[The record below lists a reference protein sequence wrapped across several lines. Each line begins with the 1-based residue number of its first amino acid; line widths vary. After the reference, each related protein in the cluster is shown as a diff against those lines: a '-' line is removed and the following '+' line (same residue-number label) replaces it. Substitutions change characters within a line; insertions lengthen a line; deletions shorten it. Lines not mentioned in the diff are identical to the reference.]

1 MEWKVEG
8 RGDTFAVLDEADNE
22 IATVPYE
29 PLRGVDA
36 PDSAEYRRAALIAA
50 APELLEALEA
60 IVATDAPCPFP
71 HHDPRYAEWFRL
83 LGGDGIVL
91 AAIAK
96 AKAVTHA

>member
-8 RGDTFAVLDEADNE
+8 RGDTFAVLDESDNE

-50 APELLEALEA
+50 APDLLEALHQLA
-60 IVATDAPCPFP
+60 NYVLV
-71 HHDPRYAEWFRL
+71 HHQD
-83 LGGDGIVL
+83 LGTLGQHRIQIAR

-96 AKAVTHA
+96 AKGGR